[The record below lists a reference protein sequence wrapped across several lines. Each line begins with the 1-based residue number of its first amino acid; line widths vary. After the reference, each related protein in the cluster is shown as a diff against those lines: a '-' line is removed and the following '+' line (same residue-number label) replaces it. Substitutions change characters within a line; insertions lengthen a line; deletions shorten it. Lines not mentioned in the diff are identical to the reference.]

1 MCGCKNPCRTHKDN
15 VCGMPAK
22 LKGWPSDSARR
33 QEGPSIPVCIACGG
47 ELVTRGWALRA
58 DPSLR
63 TGG

>member
-1 MCGCKNPCRTHKDN
+1 
-15 VCGMPAK
+15 MPAK

-33 QEGPSIPVCIACGG
+33 QEAPSIPVCIACGG
-47 ELVTRGWALRA
+47 ELVTKGWALRA